1 MLSRHL
7 LPRAHHVA
15 VIVAS
20 YAWKG
25 AADDDDA
32 IGSCPDVFSSWVRT
46 PVSLTAH
53 ALIPRARVL
62 RQVWMVP
69 ASHQLGCCF
78 ARLWQY

>member
-1 MLSRHL
+1 MSHHL
-7 LPRAHHVA
+7 LPRVHHVA

-20 YAWKG
+20 SAWKG
-25 AADDDDA
+25 AADDDA

-46 PVSLTAH
+46 PVSLTVH

-69 ASHQLGCCF
+69 ASHQLDYCF